1 MINITLIAVG
11 KLKEKY
17 LRDAVDEYSKRLG
30 AFCKINIIEID
41 EEKIGDNPSSAQ
53 IQNVIE
59 KEGQR
64 IIKKIPKSSNI
75 ISLCIEGKEYSSPDF
90 SKLIENISMTSS
102 SICFIIGGSF
112 GLSDEVKKLSN
123 YKLSFGKM
131 TLPRLCKEQHL
142 PIGRILFR
150 QIFKARSFHSD
161 TAVNIR
167 ACMIAVELLLPTR
180 FWVLKMF
187 FPSKMKALNFIIRFP
202 RKKGIIITNANILC
216 LMQWR

>member
-102 SICFIIGGSF
+102 SICFIKYTGHFQFQI
-112 GLSDEVKKLSN
+112 
-123 YKLSFGKM
+123 
-131 TLPRLCKEQHL
+131 
-142 PIGRILFR
+142 IL
-150 QIFKARSFHSD
+150 
-161 TAVNIR
+161 N
-167 ACMIAVELLLPTR
+167 
-180 FWVLKMF
+180 
-187 FPSKMKALNFIIRFP
+187 
-202 RKKGIIITNANILC
+202 ITNN
-216 LMQWR
+216 

>member
-112 GLSDEVKKLSN
+112 GLSQAVKERADRRMSMSRMTFPHQLARVVLLEQVYRGYQILSG
-123 YKLSFGKM
+123 GKYH
-131 TLPRLCKEQHL
+131 K
-142 PIGRILFR
+142 
-150 QIFKARSFHSD
+150 
-161 TAVNIR
+161 
-167 ACMIAVELLLPTR
+167 
-180 FWVLKMF
+180 
-187 FPSKMKALNFIIRFP
+187 
-202 RKKGIIITNANILC
+202 
-216 LMQWR
+216 